1 MLVVKATLI
10 TDQEVV
16 LDKQTF
22 EQIVQRA
29 SQIEEVI
36 VEEEKP
42 LTGYITT
49 FDNERLALLQA
60 ANYLM
65 PKQQENRM
73 HELLDKNSEGQLT
86 PAENDEL
93 DKLIDEYER
102 RTIEKAEALVKL
114 KFSETLETTYPLANL
129 QKHHWHIR

>member
-16 LDKQTF
+16 LDRQTF

-86 PAENDEL
+86 PAENNEL
-93 DKLIDEYER
+93 DSLIDEYER
-102 RTIEKAEALVKL
+102 RTIAKAEALVQINL
-114 KFSETLETTYPLANL
+114 K
-129 QKHHWHIR
+129 

>member
-16 LDKQTF
+16 LDRQTF
-22 EQIVQRA
+22 EKLVQRA
-29 SQIEEVI
+29 NQIEEVK
-36 VEEEKP
+36 VEEEKLP
-42 LTGYITT
+42 PGYVTKS
-49 FDNERLALLQA
+49 FNNARLAILQA

-102 RTIEKAEALVKL
+102 RTIEKSEALVKL
-114 KFSETLETTYPLANL
+114 KFSETLETTYLLANL
-129 QKHHWHIR
+129 